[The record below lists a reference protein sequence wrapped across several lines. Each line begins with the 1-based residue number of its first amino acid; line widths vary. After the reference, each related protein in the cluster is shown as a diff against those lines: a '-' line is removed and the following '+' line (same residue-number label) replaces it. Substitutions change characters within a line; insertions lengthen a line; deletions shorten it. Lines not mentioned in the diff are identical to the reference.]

1 MERLTR
7 QSGKEGPYLTD
18 RITGAHPEG
27 GYHGEAVE
35 KLARFENLYEDLLE
49 KKKALHQDLENL
61 VKNDRLRTYQYT
73 ERLAEKLMNDA
84 LLELCETHGLR

>member
-18 RITGAHPEG
+18 RSAGEHPEG

-61 VKNDRLRTYQYT
+61 VNNDRLRTYQYT

-84 LLELCETHGLR
+84 LLELCETH